1 MNTWVAV
8 MAGGALGSLARHFVN
23 IGATRVFGRPA
34 PYAVAIVNVIGC
46 AIIGW
51 LAGAIA
57 VQRLQMSATM
67 RAFVFVG
74 ILGGFTTFSSFGL
87 DTLTLVREG
96 ARTTAAINI
105 AVQVGLGLAAVFA
118 GYAIASRVG

>member
-1 MNTWVAV
+1 MNTWAAV
-8 MAGGALGSLARHFVN
+8 MAGGAIGSLARHLVN
-23 IGATRVFGRPA
+23 IGATRVFGRPT
-34 PYAVAIVNVIGC
+34 PFAVAIVNVIGC

-57 VQRLQMSATM
+57 VHRLEMSATM

-87 DTLTLVREG
+87 DILTLVREG
-96 ARTTAAINI
+96 ARATAAINI

-118 GYAIASRVG
+118 GYALASRVG